1 MEKFNLEDFKLGWL
15 IGDFEPSILRTDQF
29 EVSIKK
35 YKKGD
40 YEKSHFHKKSD
51 EITIITVGK
60 VLMNNEEY
68 TTNDI
73 ILIKKGE
80 ATDFKVL
87 SDTTTVVVKTPSIP
101 GDKYMGKDL
110 SM

>member
-1 MEKFNLEDFKLGWL
+1 
-15 IGDFEPSILRTDQF
+15 
-29 EVSIKK
+29 
-35 YKKGD
+35 
-40 YEKSHFHKKSD
+40 
-51 EITIITVGK
+51 
-60 VLMNNEEY
+60 MNDEEY